1 MSAEMLAERKE
12 KKKRVDSNFKCIER
26 LLFFFP
32 PPCELCSDLMLWY
45 FEPFSLSGFDSGN
58 LGCLAAGV
66 FCIMLLLASVC
77 VIVVTTGP
85 AKTSVLLCPR
95 LSIISRKTLLL
106 KDTCP
111 HPGYH
116 HNHKQTSVS

>member
-1 MSAEMLAERKE
+1 
-12 KKKRVDSNFKCIER
+12 
-26 LLFFFP
+26 
-32 PPCELCSDLMLWY
+32 MLWY
-45 FEPFSLSGFDSGN
+45 FEPFSLSGLDSGN
-58 LGCLAAGV
+58 LGYLAAGV

-85 AKTSVLLCPR
+85 VKTSVLLCPR

-116 HNHKQTSVS
+116 HNHKQTSAS